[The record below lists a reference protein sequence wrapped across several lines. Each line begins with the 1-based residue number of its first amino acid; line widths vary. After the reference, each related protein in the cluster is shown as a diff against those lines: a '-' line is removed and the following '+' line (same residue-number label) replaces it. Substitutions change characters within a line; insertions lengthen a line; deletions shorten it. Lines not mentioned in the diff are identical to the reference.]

1 MTIKQSF
8 RHIPFSIAACGALC
22 LPILSSSCS
31 EQPASESMN
40 RLDYMAVQID
50 ENDSWSI
57 MDNSGKII
65 IEREYSP
72 KSSISKIYPN
82 GLFWVRQNE
91 KNSLFS
97 IESYKKAINT
107 QEYDQVT
114 DFVDGRAFASVV
126 GEPIVLLNEKGNVIK
141 TLSQDIST
149 VFKYRDGRA
158 VFINKSGMY
167 GYLDTNGE
175 IALDAR
181 YFGESN
187 FGCGFAYTIS
197 KDEKTFDIITKDGTV
212 NASLKASKTKPR
224 WFASEEKLGAIIDWQ
239 SESPSVVYLDRHGK
253 EVFPRIK
260 GFYRPEPF
268 SGNYAIISN
277 EKDGEEA
284 VINEKGE
291 TVIRK
296 GKYTDLANFGNAT
309 FGGKKGDKYGVVD
322 HEDNPIVKFE
332 YDDICTYLL
341 GDNYLMKSGNY
352 VTLVNPQGEE
362 IKGSE
367 ARDISLWNSANVDF
381 VDIKGYAELFL
392 ENIYPTG
399 YKMFGGHIDAQGIAK
414 KTGLKLDSADL
425 YSNQMYLNKIY
436 NNGKLTIRT
445 DIYFND
451 NIKTE
456 KFHEETTNDGWF
468 ESTNIVSDGI
478 GWNENASMTKLTQQI
493 SIDIKYR
500 DTFISLIKEMLLKRG
515 FKKDKNEEYFYAG
528 EKDKQIRI
536 YVDASEAD
544 EATILTYYPQGYFT
558 NE

>member
-8 RHIPFSIAACGALC
+8 RHITFSTAVCGVLC
-22 LPILSSSCS
+22 TSLLSSSCS
-31 EQPASESMN
+31 EQTASENTN

-72 KSSISKIYPN
+72 KDSISKIYPN

-91 KNSLFS
+91 KYSLFS

-149 VFKYRDGRA
+149 VFYYRDGRA
-158 VFINKSGMY
+158 AFINKSGMY

-181 YFGESN
+181 YFGEAS
-187 FGCGFAYTIS
+187 FGCDFAYTIG

-212 NASLKASKTKPR
+212 SASLKASKTKPR

-239 SESPSVVYLDRHGK
+239 SESPSVVYLDRNGK
-253 EVFPRIK
+253 EIVPRIK
-260 GFYRPEPF
+260 GFDRPEPF

-291 TVIRK
+291 TDIRK
-296 GKYTDLANFGNAT
+296 GKYTDLTNFGNAT

-322 HEDNPIVKFE
+322 NKDNPIVKFE
-332 YDDICTYLL
+332 YDAMCTYLL

-352 VTLVNPQGEE
+352 FTLVNPQGEE

-367 ARDISLWNSANVDF
+367 ARDISLWSSANVDF

-399 YKMFGGHIDAQGIAK
+399 YKMFGGHVDAQGIAK
-414 KTGLKLDSADL
+414 KIGLKLDSVDL
-425 YSNQMYLNKIY
+425 YSNQMCLNKIY
-436 NNGKLTIRT
+436 NNGKLTIRAG
-445 DIYFND
+445 IYFND

-468 ESTNIVSDGI
+468 ESTNTVSDGI
-478 GWNENASMTKLTQQI
+478 GWNENASMTKLIQLI

-500 DTFISLIKEMLLKRG
+500 DTFISLIKEMLSKRG
-515 FKKDKNEEYFYAG
+515 FKKDKDEEYFYAG

-544 EATILTYYPQGYFT
+544 EATILTYYPQGSFIY
-558 NE
+558 E